1 MTSLSVKVEY
11 AGRTLMYKLKNSA
24 LKILPCLRPAFVEN
38 GFVMLSLSNK
48 ETLGQQYN
56 DSII

>member
-1 MTSLSVKVEY
+1 
-11 AGRTLMYKLKNSA
+11 MYKLKYSA
-24 LKILPCLRPAFVEN
+24 LKTSPFLRPAFVEN

>member
-1 MTSLSVKVEY
+1 
-11 AGRTLMYKLKNSA
+11 MYKLKYSV
-24 LKILPCLRPAFVEN
+24 LKASPFLRPAFVEN

-48 ETLGQQYN
+48 ETLGQQYS